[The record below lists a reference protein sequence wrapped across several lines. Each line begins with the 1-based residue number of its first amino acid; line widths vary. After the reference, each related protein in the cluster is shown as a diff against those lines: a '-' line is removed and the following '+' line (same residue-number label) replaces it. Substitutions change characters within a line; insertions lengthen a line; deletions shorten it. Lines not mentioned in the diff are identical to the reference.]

1 VTAQLAPILKPLPL
15 TSQRIDSSNH
25 RWGVILAGGD
35 GKRLLPL
42 TRKIAGDHRP
52 KQFCAIIDGETLLE
66 NTRRRVGRIIRPEQ
80 TLVVVTKTHERF
92 YSGQGDAETLLIQPD
107 NKGTTP
113 AIVYSLMRLRELDP
127 RAIVGF
133 FPSDHH
139 YTQEERF
146 MSGVDLAFNAAE
158 SNPSTVILLG
168 VAARHAETEYG
179 WIEATPAI
187 STDSHGGLLKVKRFW
202 EKPSA
207 RTAAELLER
216 GCVWN
221 TFVMIGRAQAFLDL
235 IRVGATDTYDAF
247 ERLLDLPESTSM
259 NDSLSTIYQHV
270 TSADFSKLVLSG
282 QAERLGVWCLGDV
295 GWSDLGDPRR
305 VMTVLDETGIK
316 NEWVNSWR
324 TQAVAVAAGH

>member
-1 VTAQLAPILKPLPL
+1 MHL
-15 TSQRIDSSNH
+15 SSDQRH
-25 RWGVILAGGD
+25 HWGVILAGGE
-35 GKRLLPL
+35 GARLKTL
-42 TRKIAGDHRP
+42 TRFVSGEDTP
-52 KQFCAIIDGETLLE
+52 KQFCRLLGGQSLL
-66 NTRRRVGRIIRPEQ
+66 TQTTQRIGRTINSDR
-80 TLVVVTKTHERF
+80 TVYVVLNSHKRF
-92 YSGQGDAETLLIQPD
+92 YSKELRCVRPANMIVQPVNRGTLSAILSSLIHIIRQDKDA
-107 NKGTTP
+107 
-113 AIVYSLMRLRELDP
+113 V
-127 RAIVGF
+127 VGF

-139 YTQEERF
+139 YTEEERF

>member
-1 VTAQLAPILKPLPL
+1 MHL
-15 TSQRIDSSNH
+15 SSDQRH
-25 RWGVILAGGD
+25 HWGVILAGGE
-35 GKRLLPL
+35 GARLKTL
-42 TRKIAGDHRP
+42 TRFVSGEDTP
-52 KQFCAIIDGETLLE
+52 KQFCRLLGGQSLLAQ
-66 NTRRRVGRIIRPEQ
+66 TTQRIGRTINPDR
-80 TLVVVTKTHERF
+80 TVYVVLNSHERF
-92 YSGQGDAETLLIQPD
+92 YSKELRCVRPANMIVQPVNRGTLSAILSSLIHIIRQDKDA
-107 NKGTTP
+107 
-113 AIVYSLMRLRELDP
+113 V
-127 RAIVGF
+127 VGF

-139 YTQEERF
+139 YTEEERF